1 VTSPCCI
8 LMKYLIISVV
18 RYEESRRTHWE
29 STYCLLEYHL
39 QKYVFA
45 IGISDLEGSV
55 NSTFSLL
62 ACQLQKSLS
71 FIWEK
76 RIIIRIARDLEG
88 NVSGLFC
95 LIAVRERREFQDG
108 R

>member
-1 VTSPCCI
+1 MC
-8 LMKYLIISVV
+8 
-18 RYEESRRTHWE
+18 
-29 STYCLLEYHL
+29 CLLEYHL

-45 IGISDLEGSV
+45 TGVSDLEGSV
-55 NSTFSLL
+55 SSTCSLL
-62 ACQLQKSLS
+62 AGQLQKLLS

-76 RIIIRIARDLEG
+76 RKIIRIARDLEG

-95 LIAVRERREFQDG
+95 LIAIRERREFQDS